1 MVLKRLCSAF
11 LLCVLAD
18 AGIAADKLFRY
29 KDAEG
34 RVVINHTLPPEL
46 VTEGY
51 EILSSSGQVLE
62 VVPRTLSAEELAN
75 LSEEEQ
81 LKRKQDAQKEAQLAY
96 DESLLLR
103 YSDISD
109 IEAARDRALKEFSIR
124 ISILKGNQIA
134 IKRKVEREQEQAANI
149 ERSGRKVPELMS
161 DNLLALQ
168 EELRVTEESIV
179 LRESELEDVRASYQS
194 DIDRFEVITK
204 KFGFRR

>member
-1 MVLKRLCSAF
+1 MVLKRLCSAL

-51 EILSSSGQVLE
+51 EILSASGQLLE

-81 LKRKQDAQKEAQLAY
+81 LQRKQDAQKEAQLAY

-109 IEAARDRALKEFSIR
+109 IEAARDRALREFSIR

-134 IKRKVEREQEQAANI
+134 IKRNVEREQEQAANI

-161 DNLLALQ
+161 DNLKALQ
-168 EELRVTEESIV
+168 EELRVTEESIL

-194 DIDRFEVITK
+194 DMDRFEVISK
-204 KFGFRR
+204 KFGSRR